1 MSRAVANMR
10 IHLGLLLAACALWA
24 YPGSA
29 QQIVLSTYVGGPKAD
44 ALTGAAV
51 RPDGSVVVGGYTG
64 AAHSPDKGEKLE
76 GGQRLIRVFGPSGK
90 VLAQE
95 TLPGRINDLDA
106 DQGGEIYVTGSGGSM
121 KLDSSLKTLWTSDV
135 GGEGARIRHGPKGG
149 AVVLT
154 QKRICVLT
162 AAGKVA
168 GEFPVSGGYVEDVA
182 CDVKL
187 GLIFVCGFDNKRGTP
202 PRQRNYPVQ
211 VAFVRA
217 YDLGGKQAWAAY
229 GWKGQDVADLELMAD
244 TRGYRLALGRD
255 GKLYLGGESAGG
267 NTMWMRS
274 SLDLKQPVNQVK
286 GDQFQNAYNTSAN
299 HISAVVRLDPKTGA
313 SEMATLLLARLAS
326 KGNKGNTL
334 RMRAI
339 AADEQGNVYVGGPSA
354 FSPPKSPGSFGREGG
369 GAYLVAFDKS
379 FRRTYATT
387 LAGDG
392 ATNAVAVGYGSLVAV
407 GECKTEL
414 ATYNPLKAAGD
425 AEGDGFA
432 ALFRLPSE

>member
-1 MSRAVANMR
+1 MSRAAANVR
-10 IHLGLLLAACALWA
+10 IHPGLLVAACALWA
-24 YPGSA
+24 CPGSA

-64 AAHSPDKGEKLE
+64 ATRSTDKGEKLE
-76 GGQRLIRVFGPSGK
+76 GGQGLIQIIGRDGEGQAHTTLPIRVS
-90 VLAQE
+90 
-95 TLPGRINDLDA
+95 DLDSNDEA
-106 DQGGEIYVTGSGGSM
+106 DVYVTGPGGSM
-121 KLDSSLKTLWTSDV
+121 KLGACLQVYWRSEV
-135 GGEGARIRHGPKGG
+135 GGEGARICAGPEHG
-149 AVVLT
+149 AVVLA
-154 QKRICVLT
+154 QKRIYVLT

-182 CDVKL
+182 CDVKR

-217 YDLGGKQAWAAY
+217 YDPSGKQVWAAY

-267 NTMWMRS
+267 NTIWMRS
-274 SLDLKQPVNQVK
+274 SLDLKKTVNQVK
-286 GDQFQNAYNTSAN
+286 GDQFQHAYNTSAN
-299 HISAVVRLDPKTGA
+299 HVSAVVRLDPKTGE
-313 SEMATLLLARLAS
+313 SEMATLLLARIAS

-369 GAYLVAFDKS
+369 GAYLVAFDKN

-387 LAGDG
+387 LARDG
-392 ATNAVAVGYGSLVAV
+392 ATNAVAVGHGSLVAV

-414 ATYNPLKAAGD
+414 ATYHPLKAAGD

-432 ALFRLPSE
+432 TLFRLPGQ